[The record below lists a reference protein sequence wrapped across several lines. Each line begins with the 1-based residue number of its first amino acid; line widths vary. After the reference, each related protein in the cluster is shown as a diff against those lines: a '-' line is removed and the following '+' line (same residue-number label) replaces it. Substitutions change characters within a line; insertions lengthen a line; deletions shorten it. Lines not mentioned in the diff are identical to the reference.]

1 MKNWWKFEQTDAF
14 EMDYYLS
21 VPANR
26 HAMNN
31 PCN

>member
-14 EMDYYLS
+14 EMDYLS